1 MKTKWLGQMTVKA
14 PMMALCLNE
23 AEYLAACKEC
33 GMDDGDEW
41 CDGLSGAKMHSQG
54 LGELYCIVCMN
65 TPDGTNPIEI
75 AALLVHEATHIKQK
89 LMLSIGEKE
98 PSPEFEAYT
107 MQNICQELF
116 CAYAEKISR

>member
-1 MKTKWLGQMTVKA
+1 
-14 PMMALCLNE
+14 
-23 AEYLAACKEC
+23 
-33 GMDDGDEW
+33 
-41 CDGLSGAKMHSQG
+41 
-54 LGELYCIVCMN
+54 
-65 TPDGTNPIEI
+65 
-75 AALLVHEATHIKQK
+75 VHEATHIKQK